1 MFFPRDRV
9 APARAPRARPVNR
22 VPSPPREGRSARAA
36 REPGAFR
43 HPGSSTGRVSSKRG
57 GKPRD
62 LRSRGPPADSLVP
75 GGYRTPRVSKKRGV
89 LPRDLRSRG
98 ESPRHPVHGP
108 PRALRAPHGER
119 VPGEAPRVPYGNSG
133 FGSEGGPPVFLRNTG
148 TRALSA
154 RGRGKS
160 LDQNQLVFSTS
171 QLKPLLTVDL
181 TPIKRV
187 IFPRPNGEHSS

>member
-1 MFFPRDRV
+1 MC
-9 APARAPRARPVNR
+9 ANPARLTGPPRFEETRPVEDPGCR
-22 VPSPPREGRSARAA
+22 GLSPR
-36 REPGAFR
+36 PGCP
-43 HPGSSTGRVSSKRG
+43 PGTRG
-57 GKPRD
+57 
-62 LRSRGPPADSLVP
+62 LRLF
-75 GGYRTPRVSKKRGV
+75 
-89 LPRDLRSRG
+89 PRDLRSRG